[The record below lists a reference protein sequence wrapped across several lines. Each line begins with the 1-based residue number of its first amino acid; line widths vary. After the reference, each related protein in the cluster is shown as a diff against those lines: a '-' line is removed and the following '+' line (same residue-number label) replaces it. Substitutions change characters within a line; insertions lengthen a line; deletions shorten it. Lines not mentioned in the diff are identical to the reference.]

1 MLGTLAGIIGSG
13 TAMSYGSAYGT
24 AEGAWMVLILLCA
37 VFVPLCV
44 GGLMA
49 ERKNTGL
56 LENLHTKESKLLDI
70 AQKYNAV
77 TELLEDSYR
86 DEKRGLS
93 SSKKEMLRRQYEQK
107 YLQNK
112 QNYEQEKELFLTAF
126 EADTPESNKMKRYWK
141 WVITLGVI
149 AQLSACGYS
158 IGSLSESVPETTTLM
173 EETNEVIYWN
183 AENIPMPHLQD
194 ASRWVSNPDGVVS
207 ENTEALL
214 NQWLC
219 KLNDSLGI
227 ETVMILVNHIEN
239 DDPFRLAQDVGNAY
253 GVGKDNRGLMVV
265 LGYED
270 HSINISPGRSLE
282 ADLTDVE
289 CRRLQQEYVIP
300 SMKAELPDSGMLYL
314 AEAIYN
320 LLQKKQLPEMSY
332 LTNNEAAADEDID
345 MVGLFIMIYMFLFG
359 GWATLIAYLA
369 HRYNGRMFT
378 NWFKA
383 NPFAAQ
389 PEVIVTHG
397 GGFGGG
403 HFGGGSFG
411 GGGGFSG
418 GSFGGGSFGGG
429 GATSRW

>member
-1 MLGTLAGIIGSG
+1 
-13 TAMSYGSAYGT
+13 
-24 AEGAWMVLILLCA
+24 
-37 VFVPLCV
+37 
-44 GGLMA
+44 
-49 ERKNTGL
+49 
-56 LENLHTKESKLLDI
+56 
-70 AQKYNAV
+70 
-77 TELLEDSYR
+77 
-86 DEKRGLS
+86 
-93 SSKKEMLRRQYEQK
+93 
-107 YLQNK
+107 
-112 QNYEQEKELFLTAF
+112 
-126 EADTPESNKMKRYWK
+126 
-141 WVITLGVI
+141 
-149 AQLSACGYS
+149 
-158 IGSLSESVPETTTLM
+158 
-173 EETNEVIYWN
+173 
-183 AENIPMPHLQD
+183 
-194 ASRWVSNPDGVVS
+194 VVS

-253 GVGKDNRGLMVV
+253 GVGKDDRGLMVV

>member
-1 MLGTLAGIIGSG
+1 MG
-13 TAMSYGSAYGT
+13 
-24 AEGAWMVLILLCA
+24 
-37 VFVPLCV
+37 
-44 GGLMA
+44 
-49 ERKNTGL
+49 K
-56 LENLHTKESKLLDI
+56 D
-70 AQKYNAV
+70 
-77 TELLEDSYR
+77 D
-86 DEKRGLS
+86 RGL
-93 SSKKEMLRRQYEQK
+93 
-107 YLQNK
+107 
-112 QNYEQEKELFLTAF
+112 
-126 EADTPESNKMKRYWK
+126 
-141 WVITLGVI
+141 I
-149 AQLSACGYS
+149 
-158 IGSLSESVPETTTLM
+158 
-173 EETNEVIYWN
+173 
-183 AENIPMPHLQD
+183 
-194 ASRWVSNPDGVVS
+194 
-207 ENTEALL
+207 
-214 NQWLC
+214 
-219 KLNDSLGI
+219 
-227 ETVMILVNHIEN
+227 
-239 DDPFRLAQDVGNAY
+239 
-253 GVGKDNRGLMVV
+253 VV

-332 LTNNEAAADEDID
+332 LTNNEAAANEDID